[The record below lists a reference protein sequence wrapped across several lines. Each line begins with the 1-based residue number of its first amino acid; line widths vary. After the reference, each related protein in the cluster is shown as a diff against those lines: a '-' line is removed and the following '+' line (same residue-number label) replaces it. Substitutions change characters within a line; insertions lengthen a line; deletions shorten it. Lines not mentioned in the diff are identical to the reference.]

1 MMRRRTLLVLL
12 QDHPGA
18 LTRAVSVFRR
28 RGINIVS
35 LTVQPTT
42 RTGMSELTCVVD
54 AESVDDI
61 NRSLGKLVEV
71 IEVHEVHHSQADGES

>member
-1 MMRRRTLLVLL
+1 MMRRRTILVLL
-12 QDHPGA
+12 QDHPGS

-35 LTVQPTT
+35 LHVQPTA

-54 AESVDDI
+54 AESADDI

-71 IEVHEVHHSQADGES
+71 IEVHEVHHSQADGEA

>member
-1 MMRRRTLLVLL
+1 MTQRRTLVVLL

-35 LTVQPTT
+35 LHVQPTA

-71 IEVHEVHHSQADGES
+71 IEVHEVHHSQADGEP